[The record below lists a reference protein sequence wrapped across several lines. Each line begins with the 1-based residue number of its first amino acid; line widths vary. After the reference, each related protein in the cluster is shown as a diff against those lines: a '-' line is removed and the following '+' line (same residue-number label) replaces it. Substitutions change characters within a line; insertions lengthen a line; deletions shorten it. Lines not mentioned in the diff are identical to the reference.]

1 MKISPAKKINGTLS
15 LPGDKSISHRAA
27 ILAALAE
34 GTTRIENFA
43 PGADCASTLSC
54 LRQLGVR
61 IEREGDTVT
70 IYGVGKHGLK
80 APAGE
85 LDCGNSGSTMR
96 MLAGVLAGQD
106 FTSVLTGDESLSK
119 RPMQRIIEP
128 LTQMGA
134 DIESAHGHAP
144 LKIKG
149 KYPLSAISY
158 TPSKPSA
165 QLKSCVL
172 LAGLFAEGQ
181 TQVMEM
187 IPTRDHTERM
197 LSHFGAYPDFK
208 IDHARH
214 ITVFGNV
221 ELTAKDMTVPGDISS
236 AAFFMV
242 AAACLPGSELTLQTL
257 GLNPTRAEII
267 EILKKFGLR
276 VEIKDRVSFGHEPAG
291 NMIIRGGS
299 RWGPSPAADS
309 GSPNI
314 IKEIQTAFLID
325 EIPILAVLGT
335 QIAGGLEI
343 RDAQE
348 LRVKE
353 SDRIKSTVEN
363 LKLMGAAVE
372 EFPDGFRV
380 GRSRLKG
387 AVVDS
392 FGDHRIAM
400 AFAVAGLLAEG
411 ETEIVNS
418 DCVDISF
425 PGFFEALKQITRE

>member
-1 MKISPAKKINGTLS
+1 MKISPAKKIHGTLA

-34 GTTRIENFA
+34 GATRIENFA

-54 LRQLGVR
+54 LRQLGVG
-61 IEREGDTVT
+61 IERDGNIVT

-80 APAGE
+80 APAAE

-106 FTSVLTGDESLSK
+106 FTSVLIGDESLSR

-134 DIESAHGHAP
+134 SIGSIDGHAP
-144 LKIKG
+144 LEIKG
-149 KYPLSAISY
+149 KYPLSAIRY
-158 TPSKPSA
+158 IPSKPSA

-172 LAGLFAEGQ
+172 LAGLFGDGP
-181 TQVMEM
+181 TQVMET
-187 IPTRDHTERM
+187 IPTRDHTER
-197 LSHFGAYPDFK
+197 LLPHFGAFIGIKDETGGRR
-208 IDHARH
+208 IDIR
-214 ITVFGNV
+214 GGG
-221 ELTAKDMTVPGDISS
+221 ELTANDIVIPGDISS
-236 AAFFMV
+236 AAFFLI
-242 AAACLPGSELTLQTL
+242 AAACCENSELVLKSL
-257 GLNPTRAEII
+257 GLNPSRMAIVEVLKDFGADI
-267 EILKKFGLR
+267 EITNEILQGREPSGDVVINSKKLR
-276 VEIKDRVSFGHEPAG
+276 P
-291 NMIIRGGS
+291 GS
-299 RWGPSPAADS
+299 
-309 GSPNI
+309 NI
-314 IKEIQTAFLID
+314 INAKLTTALID
-325 EIPILAVLGT
+325 EIPVLAILGT
-335 QIAGGLEI
+335 QLENGLEI

-372 EFPDGFRV
+372 EFPDGLRV
-380 GRSRLKG
+380 GKSKLKG
-387 AVVDS
+387 AAVDS

-411 ETEIVNS
+411 ETEIIGA
-418 DCVDISF
+418 DCVTISY
-425 PGFFEALKQITRE
+425 PNFFRDLAAITQ